1 VGLAA
6 KLPRSSIRILVC
18 DHLTARYRTGINGRG
33 NDQCSW
39 HRVTPLRRVSV
50 PISVAIGGS
59 ISVSVSVSVLGS
71 VRLGGVCASPRTVRM
86 SGLSVGIL
94 WSYFAMLQKQSGVSL
109 YLVTDPVM
117 GGTVPRSLRLQ
128 R

>member
-39 HRVTPLRRVSV
+39 HRVTPLRCVSV

-59 ISVSVSVSVLGS
+59 ISVSVSVSVSVLGS

-86 SGLSVGIL
+86 SGLSVDIL
-94 WSYFAMLQKQSGVSL
+94 WSYFAMLQKQSG
-109 YLVTDPVM
+109 
-117 GGTVPRSLRLQ
+117 G
-128 R
+128 